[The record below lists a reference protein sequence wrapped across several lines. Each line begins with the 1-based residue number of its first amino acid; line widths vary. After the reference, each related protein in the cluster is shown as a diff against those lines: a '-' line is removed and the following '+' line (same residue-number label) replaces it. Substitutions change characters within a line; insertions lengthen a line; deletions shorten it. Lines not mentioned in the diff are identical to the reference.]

1 MLNKLK
7 VCAAITARPSYSRIR
22 AALVSLHA
30 NPDVELVVL
39 CSGSALLDR
48 YGKVVDLIRADGFQ
62 VEEELYT
69 FVEGNEPINM
79 ALTAAN
85 TINQTAAAL
94 RRINPDFVISI
105 ADRYETLGTAVAAA
119 YLGIPLIHIQG
130 GEITGN
136 IDEKVRHA
144 VTKLADV
151 HLVANQR
158 AGDRLVR
165 MGEHPSSVVV
175 TGCPSIDIARD
186 ALNMEMDAVKL
197 ALHRSGVGADIDLD
211 GDYLVVLQHPDT
223 DTYNESYAQMQATLD
238 AVHRLDM
245 PTIVF
250 WPNVDAGSDA
260 TSKCIRVFRESGKL
274 GKVHYVKNLEG
285 TLFLRLLMGSRCLI
299 GNSSVG
305 LRECAYLGV
314 PVVNIG
320 GRQRGRDRAANVADV
335 AHEAEAIESAV
346 RAQVAHGRYPA
357 SDLYG
362 NGYAGQE
369 IGRVIAALKKTGTE
383 KRFYEA

>member
-22 AALVSLHA
+22 AALASLHA
-30 NPDVELVVL
+30 NPDVGLVVL

-211 GDYLVVLQHPDT
+211 EDYLVVLQHPDT
-223 DTYNESYAQMQATLD
+223 DTYSESYAQMQATLD

>member
-1 MLNKLK
+1 MSSKLK
-7 VCAAITARPSYSRIR
+7 ICAAITARPSYSRIR
-22 AALVSLHA
+22 AALESLHQ

-48 YGKVVDLIRADGFQ
+48 YGKVVDLIKSDGFH

-79 ALTAAN
+79 ALTVAN
-85 TINQTAAAL
+85 TINQTASAL
-94 RRINPDFVISI
+94 RRIEPNFVISI
-105 ADRYETLGTAVAAA
+105 ADRYETLGTAVASA

-151 HLVANQR
+151 HLVANRR
-158 AGDRLVR
+158 AGERLVR
-165 MGEHPSSVVV
+165 MGEHPMSVVV
-175 TGCPSIDIARD
+175 TGCPSIDIAREAM
-186 ALNMEMDAVKL
+186 ALDISAVQV
-197 ALHRSGVGADIDLD
+197 ALRRKGLGADIDLG
-211 GDYLVVLQHPDT
+211 GDYVVVLQHPDT
-223 DTYNESYAQMQATLD
+223 DTYSESYAQMQATLD

-260 TSKCIRVFRESGKL
+260 TSKCIRVFRESGRL
-274 GKVHYVKNLEG
+274 DKVHYVKNLEG
-285 TLFLRLLMGSRCLI
+285 KLFLRLLMGARCLI

-320 GRQRGRDRAANVADV
+320 GRQLGRDRASNVADID
-335 AHEAEAIESAV
+335 HDTTAIEAAV
-346 RAQVAHGRYPA
+346 RAQMQHGRYPS

-362 NGYAGQE
+362 DGQAGIE
-369 IGRVIAALKKTGTE
+369 IARVIAKLEKIRTE
-383 KRFYEA
+383 KQFYE